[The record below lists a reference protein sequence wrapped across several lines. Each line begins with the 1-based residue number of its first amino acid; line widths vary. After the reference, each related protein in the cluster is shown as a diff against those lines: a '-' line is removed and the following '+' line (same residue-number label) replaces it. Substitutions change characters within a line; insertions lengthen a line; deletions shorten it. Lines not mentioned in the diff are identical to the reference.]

1 MSECV
6 YGQCKKRFPIL
17 RQMRTHFE
25 LSQKII
31 FATAILLNI
40 GQLWEDYGLE
50 DEQEDR
56 DSDSDDGNNGPDA
69 VIQDS
74 TSNYRVR
81 GQIERDRLKDSM
93 HCFVQIFPN
102 LGG

>member
-6 YGQCKKRFPIL
+6 YGRWKKRFPIL

-31 FATAILLNI
+31 VATAILLNI

-50 DEQEDR
+50 DEEK

-81 GQIERDRLKDSM
+81 GQIERDRLVERLYA
-93 HCFVQIFPN
+93 FVK
-102 LGG
+102 

>member
-6 YGQCKKRFPIL
+6 YGRWKKRFPIL
-17 RQMRTHFE
+17 RRIRTHFE

-31 FATAILLNI
+31 LATAILLNI

-50 DEQEDR
+50 DEEEDR

-69 VIQDS
+69 VIQDN

-81 GQIERDRLKDSM
+81 GQIERDRLVERLYA
-93 HCFVQIFPN
+93 FVK
-102 LGG
+102 